1 MTSMAQIKESTNKEK
16 KKEVSVQ
23 ENKTRGINFRR
34 KGIYGSTQVHRLI
47 YPKINNNNYYYYN

>member
-1 MTSMAQIKESTNKEK
+1 MAQIKESTNKEK